1 MLSHRSPTHPS
12 RSINYASALAV
23 AVVISLAALA
33 GGPQTAA
40 AQGAGTSNASVSAK
54 CNDGTSFTGA
64 SRKGACSGH
73 GGVKAWGDSTTAPR
87 PKGAT
92 AQCNDGSWY
101 TRTTRRGACAAHGG
115 VKHWV
120 KEPRP

>member
-1 MLSHRSPTHPS
+1 MLSRRPPS
-12 RSINYASALAV
+12 RAFLVSSNTTALVV
-23 AVVISLAALA
+23 AVLVSIAGVAGVPRAA
-33 GGPQTAA
+33 G
-40 AQGAGTSNASVSAK
+40 AQGAGSANATVSAT

-64 SRKGACSGH
+64 SKKGACSGH
-73 GGVKAWGDSTTAPR
+73 GGVKAWGDSSSAPR

-120 KEPRP
+120 KEPRA